1 MTPEQRKHFE
11 FVRDEMHG
19 EPEQQKVV
27 WDEKIGGVGFDSPLP
42 NANYKVIATVTPKQN
57 QEPIAWLCKKDNGH
71 FDVLTDQTCKKCFP
85 VYTTPQQRTWV
96 GLTNGE
102 RLKLYRKFEDFLE
115 SDGWEYEKA
124 IEAKLKDKN
133 L

>member
-57 QEPIAWLCKKDNGH
+57 QEPIVWLCKKDNGH

-85 VYTTPQQRTWV
+85 VYTTPQQRTWID
-96 GLTNGE
+96 LTDDEMLMIYGQQHE
-102 RLKLYRKFEDFLE
+102 GKKYSLGRMVQQALK
-115 SDGWEYEKA
+115 EK
-124 IEAKLKDKN
+124 N
-133 L
+133 T